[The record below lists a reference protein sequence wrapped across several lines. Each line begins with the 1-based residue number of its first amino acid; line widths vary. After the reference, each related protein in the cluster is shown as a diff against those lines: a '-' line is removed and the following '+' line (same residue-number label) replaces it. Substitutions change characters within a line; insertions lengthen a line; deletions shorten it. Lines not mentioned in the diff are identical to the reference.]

1 MERYYY
7 HGIESYLDEEASMLE
22 TMLTIIKSGAIKT
35 FNNLNGT
42 NSEGMNHIC
51 LFKKNDSFDYE
62 HREPYPMGPMS
73 SLDAWIGNGVVFVI
87 SPDIDAYQAK
97 YTSNYRREEG
107 TTNIIDEWRTNSDI
121 PLEKIVGIA
130 LPLDTIKEEMETS
143 KVWGE
148 KLNQLLEIAK
158 QYGWFIV
165 NSEDVAFTDK
175 LDSQLSNKKHQ
186 LD

>member
-7 HGIESYLDEEASMLE
+7 HGIENFIDEDAASLE
-22 TMLTIIKSGAIKT
+22 TMLTIIKSGGIKT

-42 NSEGMNHIC
+42 TSEGMDHIC

-62 HREPYPMGPMS
+62 HREPYPIGPMS
-73 SLDAWIGNGVVFVI
+73 SLDAWIGNGIVFVI
-87 SPDIDAYQAK
+87 SPEIEAYQAT
-97 YTSNYRREEG
+97 YTPDYRRHEG
-107 TTNIIDEWRTNSDI
+107 TTNIVDEWRTNSDI
-121 PLEKIVGIA
+121 PLEKIVGLA
-130 LPLDTIKEEMETS
+130 LPLDTIKEEMEHN
-143 KVWGE
+143 KAWGE

-165 NSEDVAFTDK
+165 SSEDVAFTDK
-175 LDSQLSNKKHQ
+175 LDSALSNKKHQ